1 MGEAERAEHAGQAE
15 AERADSGGAVRTA
28 LVEEACRRSS
38 VLWLDYAGLDRP
50 RPAWHVWSE
59 GAAYVVAENP
69 TAAAEQPEEAENPR
83 HLARTERTGQPDH
96 PVARPEQALPGLAE
110 VTEATVTCR
119 SKDSGARLVTWRADV
134 RRLRP
139 GTQEWD
145 DAVLLLRGDRL
156 NATDA
161 ADLPARWA
169 RTAVIVRLAP
179 SGEVL
184 EEPGRMPGDR
194 AAASPPGSPATTTGR
209 LPWVVHKRPRHRPR
223 LS

>member
-1 MGEAERAEHAGQAE
+1 MSDAERAEHAGQAD
-15 AERADSGGAVRTA
+15 AERADSDRGVRTA

-38 VLWLDYAGLDRP
+38 VLWLAYAGPDRP
-50 RPAWHVWSE
+50 RPAWHVWSD
-59 GAAYVVAENP
+59 GAAYVVAE
-69 TAAAEQPEEAENPR
+69 AAEPSEQAGEHPE
-83 HLARTERTGQPDH
+83 H
-96 PVARPEQALPGLAE
+96 PAARPEQALPGLAE
-110 VTEATVTCR
+110 ATEATVTCR

-134 RRLRP
+134 HRLTP

-145 DAVLLLRGDRL
+145 EAVRLLRGDRL
-156 NATDA
+156 NTTDA
-161 ADLPARWA
+161 EELPARWA
-169 RTAVIVRLAP
+169 RTAVIVRLVP

-194 AAASPPGSPATTTGR
+194 AAATPPGSPATTVGR

>member
-1 MGEAERAEHAGQAE
+1 MGDAERTEHAGQAD
-15 AERADSGGAVRTA
+15 AEHSDPDQAVRTA
-28 LVEEACRRSS
+28 LVAEACRRSS
-38 VLWLDYAGLDRP
+38 VLWLAYAGLDRP

-59 GAAYVVAENP
+59 GAAYVVADATP
-69 TAAAEQPEEAENPR
+69 AAGQPEHPELPERAE
-83 HLARTERTGQPDH
+83 QPDH
-96 PVARPEQALPGLAE
+96 PAARPEQALPGLAE
-110 VTEATVTCR
+110 VTVATVTCR

-145 DAVLLLRGDRL
+145 DAVRLLRGDRL

-161 ADLPARWA
+161 AGLPDRWA

>member
-1 MGEAERAEHAGQAE
+1 MSDAERAEHAGQAE
-15 AERADSGGAVRTA
+15 VWSADSDQAVRTA

-38 VLWLDYAGLDRP
+38 VLWLAYAGLDRP

-59 GAAYVVAENP
+59 GAAYVVADATP
-69 TAAAEQPEEAENPR
+69 AAGQAEQPE
-83 HLARTERTGQPDH
+83 H
-96 PVARPEQALPGLAE
+96 PEHPEHPSARPEQALPGLAE
-110 VTEATVTCR
+110 VSEATVTCR

-145 DAVLLLRGDRL
+145 DAVRLLRGDRL